1 MQNLK
6 TSTTH
11 LIKSQ
16 DSRLAGFCWQEG
28 YGVFSVGKPA
38 LEIVSN
44 YVNHQENHHNIK
56 TFEMEWEWFRGIKG
70 GIR

>member
-6 TSTTH
+6 TVSTH

-16 DSRLAGFCWQEG
+16 DKRLSYFCWQEG

-38 LEIVSN
+38 FKAVLN
-44 YVNHQENHHNIK
+44 YVNDQENHHKTK
-56 TFEMEWEWFRGIKG
+56 TFDQEWNFLTA
-70 GIR
+70 